1 MSRLD
6 AGRIKLK
13 LDWCDVGE
21 VIGVAAGRVE
31 ECLLHRPLN
40 IDAPP
45 DLPLVQMDFV
55 LMEQVLVNLLDNACS
70 YTPPDAPITV
80 EAHLRSGKLRLA
92 VTDGGKGIP
101 PADLERIFDK
111 FYRVPGTATGGTG
124 LGLSICRGLV
134 EAHGGTL
141 AAENAP
147 GAGAR
152 FIITLP
158 ANAPPPV
165 KEADL

>member
-1 MSRLD
+1 
-6 AGRIKLK
+6 
-13 LDWCDVGE
+13 
-21 VIGVAAGRVE
+21 
-31 ECLLHRPLN
+31 
-40 IDAPP
+40 
-45 DLPLVQMDFV
+45 MD
-55 LMEQVLVNLLDNACS
+55 
-70 YTPPDAPITV
+70 
-80 EAHLRSGKLRLA
+80 RGKLYIV

-101 PADLERIFDK
+101 PDDLERIFDK

-141 AAENAP
+141 TAENAP

-158 ANAPPPV
+158 ASASPPPV

>member
-1 MSRLD
+1 
-6 AGRIKLK
+6 
-13 LDWCDVGE
+13 
-21 VIGVAAGRVE
+21 
-31 ECLLHRPLN
+31 
-40 IDAPP
+40 
-45 DLPLVQMDFV
+45 
-55 LMEQVLVNLLDNACS
+55 
-70 YTPPDAPITV
+70 
-80 EAHLRSGKLRLA
+80 